1 MSRFDLHARKTPTAR
16 TPDSGVVRVA
26 SEGRASR
33 SVARALGL
41 LVEQLI
47 ALGADQAG
55 AHDGILDAMPMGPEL
70 SGVRVAL
77 RQLAARSRDGA
88 MLCRVV
94 GDTMIFDGV
103 PVDRQSVAEE
113 PLLSGL
119 QHRLAV
125 LDIGAITV
133 REGAAPGELFA
144 LGRLLAESAT
154 SGDIGRGNDQIGLQ
168 PSIALTADETP
179 TTVFAVSFAGE
190 SRRELMR
197 TWSVLVTRSAPVPSM
212 ERTGVATGSGALA
225 RFTAARTDE
234 AATGVVRA
242 LRDVLDDA
250 QRRGDTVAIERVAR
264 ACVTHMT
271 TVGESGG
278 RLAVEGAM
286 RHLLSAPMLE
296 LLARQLPHSPEH
308 GLLLQLFARAGDA
321 GVNVLVRQLMTTD
334 DSLSRRLYFD
344 AIVAMDIATGE
355 LLDALND
362 SRWFVVRNAAA
373 LLGEMRV
380 DHADDTLIPL
390 LRNADER
397 IRIAAARALMRLRTV
412 KSLQTLHAVILDP
425 NAEVRRLSA
434 MAFGLAG
441 ATVGGGI
448 KPPAARLAS
457 ALDRETNDDV
467 ALEMLAAL
475 GKIGSADAVQ
485 RLLRIA
491 LPATPEGSDAVAAP
505 RASWMRVA
513 ALEALVRARG
523 HQLQPLIDSLK
534 HDADADVAAAAA
546 AARLPSRVA
555 NE

>member
-1 MSRFDLHARKTPTAR
+1 MSRFDLNARKTPAAR

-33 SVARALGL
+33 SVARALEL
-41 LVEQLI
+41 LVERLI
-47 ALGADQAG
+47 SLGADHEG
-55 AHDGILDAMPMGPEL
+55 ASDGMMDAVPASPEF
-70 SGVRVAL
+70 SDVRVAL

-94 GDTMIFDGV
+94 GDTMMLDGV

-125 LDIGAITV
+125 LDIGSITV

-154 SGDIGRGNDQIGLQ
+154 SRDIRSGPDQIGL
-168 PSIALTADETP
+168 PPGLALTADETP
-179 TTVFAVSFAGE
+179 TTVLAVSFAGE
-190 SRRELMR
+190 SRHELMR
-197 TWSVLVTRSAPVPSM
+197 TWSVLVTRSAPGPLLES
-212 ERTGVATGSGALA
+212 TGVATGSGPLA
-225 RFTAARTDE
+225 RFTSARTDE
-234 AATGVVRA
+234 AATGAVRA
-242 LRDVLDDA
+242 LRDVMDDA
-250 QRRGDTVAIERVAR
+250 QRRGDAVAIERIAR
-264 ACVTHMT
+264 ACLTHVT
-271 TVGESGG
+271 TVGDLGG
-278 RLAVEGAM
+278 RLAVEGAL

-296 LLARQLPHSPEH
+296 LLAIQLPHSTDR

-334 DSLSRRLYFD
+334 DSLSRRRYFD
-344 AIVAMDIATGE
+344 SVVAMDIATGE

-373 LLGEMRV
+373 LLGEMGV

-390 LRNADER
+390 LRHADGR

-412 KSLQTLHAVILDP
+412 TSLQALHAVILDP
-425 NAEVRRLSA
+425 HAEVRRLSA

-457 ALDRETNDDV
+457 ALDRETDDDV
-467 ALEMLAAL
+467 ASEMLAAL

-491 LPATPEGSDAVAAP
+491 LPATPDMSDAVAEP

-513 ALEALVRARG
+513 ALDALVRARG
-523 HQLQPLIDSLK
+523 HQVQPLIDSLK
-534 HDADADVAAAAA
+534 HDADANVAAAAA
-546 AARLPSRVA
+546 SLPSRVA